1 MKALACLL
9 SLLFAAYADAAVF
22 MTPDEADG
30 ARHALERTLATV
42 HEQLLIITPKL
53 DAGLWER
60 SLLKALKNGTK
71 VTVVTSDPPGD
82 GAAALARFKYVEVRT
97 ASGLSAPDY
106 GGALSLTLVIA
117 DGTTA
122 CRGTLPLTRQQME
135 HDLGMFE
142 CSDRE
147 IAAHIKTAERIV
159 ARSRPYLE
167 E

>member
-9 SLLFAAYADAAVF
+9 FLLFAACADAAVF
-22 MTPDEADG
+22 MTPDDADEV
-30 ARHALERTLATV
+30 RHTFERTLASARE
-42 HEQLLIITPKL
+42 HLFIITPVL
-53 DAGLWER
+53 DAGLWEK
-60 SLLKALKNGTK
+60 SLQKALGNGAK

-82 GAAALARFKYVEVRT
+82 GAAALARFKHVEVRT

-106 GGALSLTLVIA
+106 DGTLSLTLIIA

-122 CRGTLPLTRQQME
+122 CRGTLPLTRRQME

-142 CSDRE
+142 CSDRK

-159 ARSRPYLE
+159 ARSRLYLE